1 MRRTTLKAFT
11 ILHVLIGAVMV
22 LAGAYLALS
31 EVPYRLYWPFGDAL
45 PGRLEMVLLGLAV
58 AIPGFL
64 IVRASLR
71 SEPE

>member
-31 EVPYRLYWPFGDAL
+31 VVPYRLYWPFGDVL
-45 PGRLEMVLLGLAV
+45 PSRLEMVLLGLAFAV
-58 AIPGFL
+58 PGFL
-64 IVRASLR
+64 MVRAALM
-71 SEPE
+71 SEPD